1 MVSVPKRDREI
12 PIRVGIEI
20 FTGRNRDGIEIEKL
34 DRIGI
39 PSVFTFSVV
48 KNSLVIFLNS

>member
-34 DRIGI
+34 DGIGI
-39 PSVFTFSVV
+39 SSVFTYSVV
-48 KNSLVIFLNS
+48 KIHWLFF